1 MQSFSAGR
9 VPDFGTNELY
19 QGQSELNACTGESMT
34 ILFVAIVALGLLV
47 VVAAVISGFLWI
59 SERKTVE
66 PKHRDL
72 SQSRPP

>member
-1 MQSFSAGR
+1 M
-9 VPDFGTNELY
+9 
-19 QGQSELNACTGESMT
+19 LNACMGESMT
-34 ILFVAIVALGLLV
+34 ILLVAVVALGLLV

-59 SERKTVE
+59 SERKAGE